1 MSTSTERPVTTVMS
15 WPVATIDHAAP
26 LLAAAET
33 LAGDDVGALA
43 VMREGALVG
52 ILSERDVVAHL
63 GLGSNLEHLTVGEV
77 MAADVVSIPTSAS
90 LLAAARVMVEAD
102 VRHLPVL
109 DDGEGVA
116 GMVSVRDLLAGLT
129 TAVADLA
136 ATGTSEAR

>member
-1 MSTSTERPVTTVMS
+1 MTTSAERPVTTVMS

-43 VMREGALVG
+43 VMREGALAG
-52 ILSERDVVAHL
+52 ILSERDVVAHV

-77 MAADVVSIPTSAS
+77 MAADVVTIRTTTSV
-90 LLAAARVMVEAD
+90 LGAARAMVEAD

-109 DDGEGVA
+109 DGDGLS
-116 GMVSVRDLLAGLT
+116 GMVSVRDLLAVFAEAA
-129 TAVADLA
+129 AVPAGS
-136 ATGTSEAR
+136 GTDDAR